1 MNAGAAATHPAR
13 ERAYLDRQID
23 WAITLADDIATGKY
37 RRARVTQTVIIPA
50 PPATAA
56 VTAFTLEELGWQH
69 DCPISCD
76 TEIDVRIEVPVDQL
90 ADDGYLPPSFHER
103 RLQLLKLATA

>member
-37 RRARVTQTVIIPA
+37 RLVENLHTPHECYVANHPD
-50 PPATAA
+50 
-56 VTAFTLEELGWQH
+56 LG
-69 DCPISCD
+69 
-76 TEIDVRIEVPVDQL
+76 TML
-90 ADDGYLPPSFHER
+90 ADVARAAR
-103 RLQLLKLATA
+103 RHARAHA